1 MERKSSLIIA
11 FLITSLIVGNYL
23 FFADEGI
30 VREKVEISRVLD
42 GDTVELADGRRI
54 RLLNINTPEKGLPYS
69 DIAKN
74 YLLNFTDV
82 ELETSGLDRYDRI
95 LGKLYFGD
103 YYLNLELVKNG
114 MAHSYLV
121 SDSEEN
127 LFEKAEQYARDN
139 EKNIWE
145 KSNFNNCL
153 LIEIN
158 KYEEYVDIN
167 DSCYVDFTGWTIKDE
182 STKSYKFK
190 KDMGESFRLYS
201 TKGTDNKYE
210 LYWGRDNIWNNDHDE
225 IFVRDS
231 NGFLVYYYSYK

>member
-127 LFEKAEQYARDN
+127 LFEKAEQYA
-139 EKNIWE
+139 
-145 KSNFNNCL
+145 
-153 LIEIN
+153 
-158 KYEEYVDIN
+158 
-167 DSCYVDFTGWTIKDE
+167 G
-182 STKSYKFK
+182 
-190 KDMGESFRLYS
+190 
-201 TKGTDNKYE
+201 DNKKYM
-210 LYWGRDNIWNNDHDE
+210 GKI
-225 IFVRDS
+225 
-231 NGFLVYYYSYK
+231 